1 MSGLFCVSFVFHV
14 LLFNQQL
21 HPQKLT
27 CPLKSDHF
35 NRKHIF
41 QPLIFRGLSLVFW
54 GEKFSVPN
62 TSPRSCWQLWW
73 HVRALP
79 PRGPCVPGWSSDCRS
94 AIRTSIFSPT
104 QEKAHSTRNLGEFD
118 MYIIIYD
125 IYTDKFDQIS
135 FLKSKPLSWIEF
147 HAKYLDDL
155 GLTSPGSSL
164 FHIFTPT
171 SRSDMIQ
178 KELFASCRLEKCC
191 RPFLT
196 CDWPEFTWSR
206 QIVFLTT
213 THFVAS
219 FFTPPTRRVLG

>member
-1 MSGLFCVSFVFHV
+1 MSALFCVSFVFHV

-27 CPLKSDHF
+27 CPLKRDYF
-35 NRKHIF
+35 NRKYIF

-62 TSPRSCWQLWW
+62 TSPPSCWQLWW

-118 MYIIIYD
+118 IYIYITLFIYSIYIIIYTW
-125 IYTDKFDQIS
+125 YTEKLDQIS
-135 FLKSKPLSWIEF
+135 LLKSKPLSWIEF
-147 HAKYLDDL
+147 HAKYLDDFGADVTRFITISHFYTHVQIRYDPEGTL
-155 GLTSPGSSL
+155 RKAAALRSAAAPSLPAIGPSLPGPGRLSSWL
-164 FHIFTPT
+164 
-171 SRSDMIQ
+171 
-178 KELFASCRLEKCC
+178 
-191 RPFLT
+191 
-196 CDWPEFTWSR
+196 
-206 QIVFLTT
+206 
-213 THFVAS
+213 
-219 FFTPPTRRVLG
+219 PPTL